1 MVTSSIGLL
10 YQDHRN
16 FILFINELVA
26 LASPVEQLGGEA
38 MRAIVIKQYG
48 GPDVLAIEER
58 PAPIP
63 EAGQVVIQVKAFGVN
78 HAEIHMRE
86 GQWPEIA
93 EISGIECAGIVR
105 ADPSGR
111 FSPGQKVVAFM
122 GGMGRTIGGSYAEFT
137 RVPASNVVA
146 VRTELPW
153 EELAA
158 IPESYATAW
167 ICLYG
172 NLALA
177 FGQTLLVRG
186 ATSGLGRASVNIAA
200 HAGAR
205 VIATTRNA
213 KRAATLEEIGAKEVA
228 IEAPDLS
235 ARLRE
240 RHPDGLDAVL
250 DLVGNSTVL
259 DSLRMVRRDGRV
271 CEAGWL
277 GGLAPIA
284 EFNPIAQLPSGVQ
297 YSLFGSFMFGTPE
310 YPVSEVPMQS
320 IVDRVASGTYKAKP
334 IKVFR
339 FEDIR
344 EAHRLMQSGQANG
357 KIVVRL

>member
-1 MVTSSIGLL
+1 
-10 YQDHRN
+10 
-16 FILFINELVA
+16 
-26 LASPVEQLGGEA
+26 

-48 GPDVLAIEER
+48 GPEVLAIEER
-58 PAPIP
+58 PDPAT
-63 EAGQVVIQVKAFGVN
+63 EAGQVLIQVKAFGVN

-111 FSPGQKVVAFM
+111 LSPGQKVVAFM
-122 GGMGRTIGGSYAEFT
+122 GGMGRSIGGSYAEVT
-137 RVPASNVVA
+137 RVPASNVVPI
-146 VRTELPW
+146 RTELPW
-153 EELAA
+153 EDVAA

-167 ICLYG
+167 ICLHS

-177 FGQTLLVRG
+177 AGQTLIVRG
-186 ATSGLGRASVNIAA
+186 ATSALGQAAVNIAA
-200 HAGAR
+200 QAGAR

-213 KRAATLEEIGAKEVA
+213 KRAPALEAIGAKE
-228 IEAPDLS
+228 IIIDTPDLS
-235 ARLRE
+235 ARVRE
-240 RHPDGLDAVL
+240 RHPEGIDAVL

-259 DSLRMVRRDGRV
+259 DSLRAVRRNGRL

-284 EFNPIAQLPSGVQ
+284 EFNPIMHLPSGVQ
-297 YSLFGSFMFGTPE
+297 YSLFGSFMFGTPD

-320 IVDRVASGTYKAKP
+320 IVDRVAAGAYKAKP
-334 IKVFR
+334 VKVFR

-344 EAHRLMQSGQANG
+344 DAHRLMESGQANG